1 MRDKTWENLNMDF
14 RGHHQLSFG
23 NYSVETPHSP
33 LSLVPDI
40 EGSGLEWFDCAIIDI
55 VRAGQNAEQG
65 VPSSPCS
72 DISKSALS
80 SQDTNFT
87 VPSTPVYFKQEECF
101 NKKDWT
107 PSCKLQATL
116 LSSPQIA
123 QIVPQ
128 SSQKAA
134 KEEESSNVKK
144 SAKNGWVKSE
154 VH

>member
-1 MRDKTWENLNMDF
+1 MDF

-116 LSSPQIA
+116 LSSPQTWPGTEPTLRGKCCDI
-123 QIVPQ
+123 IFCTDCTPVIT
-128 SSQKAA
+128 
-134 KEEESSNVKK
+134 ESCKRRR
-144 SAKNGWVKSE
+144 E
-154 VH
+154 

>member
-1 MRDKTWENLNMDF
+1 MDF

>member
-14 RGHHQLSFG
+14 RGHHQLSF
-23 NYSVETPHSP
+23 
-33 LSLVPDI
+33 
-40 EGSGLEWFDCAIIDI
+40 
-55 VRAGQNAEQG
+55 GQNAEQG